1 MFFSKTNTNLRRIVT
16 SLCTKSYICPWSRE
30 LERSRTAGVGGIY
43 RTGHGSGNDGHP
55 SKVHLRRY
63 LQPWCNRLADT
74 RAARL
79 LRTDHIGSREPAP
92 FALSRQ
98 HQRRQF
104 ARDIDRRRHPVP
116 ALHRFPC
123 CYQGVAHHQRGI
135 CPIFYFRY
143 FLKNASI
150 LSNGMMSVL
159 SYKSVWLA
167 PGIISSS
174 LLSPLNLAK
183 ASCEAGSE

>member
-79 LRTDHIGSREPAP
+79 LRTDHIGSRE
-92 FALSRQ
+92 
-98 HQRRQF
+98 

-135 CPIFYFRY
+135 CQMTRIKTIFYFRY